1 MFYFRVDM
9 STSIFIFYII
19 LSSYQ
24 IITGLDERYVN
35 LLLILLY
42 LKLITLLYIYIIDVS
57 VNLTTPMQHTQY
69 MIHF

>member
-9 STSIFIFYII
+9 STSIFIFYIM